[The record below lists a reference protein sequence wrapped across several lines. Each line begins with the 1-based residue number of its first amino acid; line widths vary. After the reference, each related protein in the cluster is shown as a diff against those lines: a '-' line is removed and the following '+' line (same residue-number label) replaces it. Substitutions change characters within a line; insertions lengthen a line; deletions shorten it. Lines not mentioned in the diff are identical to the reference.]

1 MRSLAQESGV
11 CISAFVR
18 GPLPAAAISELLR
31 RTDDLLVQ
39 AGTPADDRQHLL
51 DPFKEQLS
59 ARDHPVAVFRS
70 AQRLEDIP
78 MPASVS
84 ERLMVENRFFLT
96 PLLPLLGPAGEFDV
110 LTITR
115 KDARLLH
122 VDPAGAHGGALV
134 GIDAING
141 GRGFRNA
148 CRAVS
153 HVLRPL
159 LAQRRCPL
167 LLAGAPAEVATYAS
181 VNDFDLTINPRL
193 TLPVEGRLSD
203 DEIRRRAEPILSGWI
218 DPAARAAL
226 ASFDQARLDLRL
238 LDLPAIA
245 KAATDGRIACL
256 LWGNRPSPDADLEN
270 VAVVETLRADG
281 EIVIVPAEFMPER
294 ASVAAV
300 LRY

>member
-1 MRSLAQESGV
+1 MRSLAQENGT
-11 CISAFVR
+11 CISILVR
-18 GPLPAAAISELLR
+18 TPQAPAALTSLR
-31 RTDDLLVQ
+31 RRADEMLAQ
-39 AGTPADDRQHLL
+39 GGTAAADREHLL
-51 DPFKEQLS
+51 DPVEELLS
-59 ARDHPVAVFRS
+59 TRGHPIAIFRS
-70 AQRLEDIP
+70 ARRLEAIP
-78 MPASVS
+78 VPPSVP
-84 ERLMVENRFFLT
+84 ETLKVENRFFLT

-134 GIDAING
+134 GIDGVSDNRA
-141 GRGFRNA
+141 FRNA

-167 LLAGAPAEVATYAS
+167 LLAGPPAEVATYAS

-193 TLPVEGRLSD
+193 TLPVDGRLSD

-218 DPAARAAL
+218 DPAASAAL
-226 ASFDQARLDLRL
+226 VLFDEARLDLRL
-238 LDLPAIA
+238 LDPPAIA
-245 KAATDGRIACL
+245 KAAADGRVACL
-256 LWGNRPSPDADLEN
+256 LWCNRSSPDADLDN
-270 VAVVETLRADG
+270 LAVVETLRAGG

-294 ASVAAV
+294 SSLAAV